1 MSYDQA
7 IAWLES
13 LTPLFKTMKT
23 RGLADDEAWSRVLV
37 YTKALMEDIKTVRS
51 LSLEK
56 DCGSMIWGSFRTTE
70 LLNEYMRLRWIQH
83 PQVSSILALTSLQRE
98 GKALHEAISALKEKE
113 SSIASLS
120 TKVTRL
126 TTDYNN
132 LKSNNPTLR

>member
-1 MSYDQA
+1 
-7 IAWLES
+7 
-13 LTPLFKTMKT
+13 MK
-23 RGLADDEAWSRVLV
+23 
-37 YTKALMEDIKTVRS
+37 DIKTVRA

-56 DCGSMIWGSFRTTE
+56 DCGSMIWGSFRTTK

-98 GKALHEAISALKEKE
+98 EKALHEAISALKKKE
-113 SSIASLS
+113 SSIATLS

-132 LKSNNPTLR
+132 LKTNNPTLR